1 MLWQDKVLNTNLMK
15 RLAIFAHFDKK
26 NVIDD
31 YVLFYVENLKKYCDK
46 ILFLSLSD
54 LSQEEQSKLD
64 NVILVK
70 HNEYDF
76 GSYKRGFNYAL
87 ENNLLEDIDELL
99 FVNDS
104 VYCIDELSKVFEKN
118 YNSDFWGIVENKY
131 GFKKYGK
138 ICVSTLQPHL
148 QSWFIAFRKNVF
160 MSNDFIDFIN
170 SIKEEKTKNDII
182 LNYEIALTQ
191 KLINSGFK
199 YNSFITKYQ
208 NSFNPSIYYW
218 RELLKDDCPFVK
230 RSVLL
235 GLNRDKTTIVNF
247 EKEIKNKKV
256 LQYIKNNTEEIKINT
271 FTPIL
276 IKNFMFNILRN
287 CPDMLRRIF
296 TKILRT
302 FFIFLFD

>member
-1 MLWQDKVLNTNLMK
+1 MK

-64 NVILVK
+64 SVILVK

>member
-1 MLWQDKVLNTNLMK
+1 MK